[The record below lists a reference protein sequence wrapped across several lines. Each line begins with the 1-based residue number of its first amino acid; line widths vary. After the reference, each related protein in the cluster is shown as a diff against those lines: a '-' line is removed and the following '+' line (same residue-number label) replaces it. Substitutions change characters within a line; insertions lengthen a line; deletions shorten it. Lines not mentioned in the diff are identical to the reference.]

1 MVGKKNHQITDNGDG
16 TSTVTGNCVFIGER
30 YSCRVPTQGLIAWQR
45 GELIQNAMPAVGADD
60 REFLISGISPQGW
73 KKQFG

>member
-45 GELIQNAMPAVGADD
+45 GERI
-60 REFLISGISPQGW
+60 
-73 KKQFG
+73 